1 MSSQKDYTAR
11 RKRRRVPT
19 IQSNVGQPHPF
30 YECIATLRCLL
41 LRDAEPQKWAAIQ
54 QMMDHLEV
62 WINFSFDDTCNSI
75 FKLWLIQVY
84 WRQIFLLILI
94 LRINHEIYI
103 GKCHKIMW
111 LNIFWT
117 VGICETKA
125 LQRRMWIMWLVFWK
139 LMHLKLHSQQ
149 QVITYT

>member
-1 MSSQKDYTAR
+1 MNSSDNENVESAKNETSTEKEVTSSQIDSSTR

-62 WINFSFDDTCNSI
+62 RMYYSHDVTCNSI
-75 FKLWLIQVY
+75 FNIDDM
-84 WRQIFLLILI
+84 
-94 LRINHEIYI
+94 INSDAM
-103 GKCHKIMW
+103 KS
-111 LNIFWT
+111 NISSCT
-117 VGICETKA
+117 
-125 LQRRMWIMWLVFWK
+125 
-139 LMHLKLHSQQ
+139 
-149 QVITYT
+149 